1 MEKGDV
7 LCSICKGYCE
17 VGREGVFI
25 LFVSPKFPLCVLW
38 RRVIEKGQE
47 LLWGFGKCV
56 FFLAQNIALVVCSGL
71 CVKFCEMCV
80 KVICFGAGR
89 LLLSS
94 VVAGV
99 FC

>member
-1 MEKGDV
+1 MCFVEACNRKGTGTLV
-7 LCSICKGYCE
+7 
-17 VGREGVFI
+17 R
-25 LFVSPKFPLCVLW
+25 LW
-38 RRVIEKGQE
+38 KVC
-47 LLWGFGKCV
+47 F
-56 FFLAQNIALVVCSGL
+56 FFLTQNIALVVCSGL
-71 CVKFCEMCV
+71 CVKFCEMWV